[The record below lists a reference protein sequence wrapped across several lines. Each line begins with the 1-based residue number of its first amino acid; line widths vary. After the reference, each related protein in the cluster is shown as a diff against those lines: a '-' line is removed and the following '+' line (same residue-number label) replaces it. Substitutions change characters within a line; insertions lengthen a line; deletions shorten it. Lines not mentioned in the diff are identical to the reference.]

1 MQHCGEKI
9 IEERQKLNET
19 RRKIKERNNL
29 VTSLL
34 LQIYFLKPKA
44 MPKNLR

>member
-34 LQIYFLKPKA
+34 LQIYFLEPEA
-44 MPKNLR
+44 MPKHLK